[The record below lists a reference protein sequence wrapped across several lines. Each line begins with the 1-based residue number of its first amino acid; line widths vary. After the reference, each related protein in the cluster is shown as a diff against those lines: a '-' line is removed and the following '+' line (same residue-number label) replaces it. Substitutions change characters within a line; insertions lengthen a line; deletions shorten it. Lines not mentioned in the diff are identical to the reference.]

1 MGPETGTKFK
11 LMNNPDNKMKEKMES
26 ALPVL
31 DQYHQYF
38 GAKHLSLVTV

>member
-11 LMNNPDNKMKEKMES
+11 LMNNPDNKTKDKMES
-26 ALPVL
+26 AL